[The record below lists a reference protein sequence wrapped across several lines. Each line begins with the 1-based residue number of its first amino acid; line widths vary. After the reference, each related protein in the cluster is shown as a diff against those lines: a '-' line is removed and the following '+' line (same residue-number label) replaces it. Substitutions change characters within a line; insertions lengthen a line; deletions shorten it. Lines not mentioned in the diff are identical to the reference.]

1 MIGIFIGIA
10 AVVALISLGQGLQDY
25 IESEFEDL
33 GANTITIEP
42 NVFAPPGSI
51 TNPDL
56 ILTKKDIKTIENVRG
71 VEIAAGLLMKNA
83 PITFEGETQIG
94 YINGYDENYEKGY
107 GKESLEKRLF
117 EGRVLKEG
125 EQSKVIV
132 GYNFYNKIFKNR
144 VRLKNK
150 VEFEGQEFK
159 VIGILKKAGNP
170 YDDGAVL
177 MRKDVMR
184 GLLDIPDE
192 ESYIMIKTAAG
203 FKPED
208 VAERIKRELRQAR
221 GEKEGEETF
230 RVQTAEQILE
240 SFQSIFGIV
249 QAVLVGIASISLLVG
264 GIGIMNTM
272 YTSVLERTKEIG
284 AMKAI
289 GAKNSQILI
298 LFLFESGLLGLIGG
312 AIGVGIG
319 IGLAKSA
326 EFITSNFLGTNL
338 LQASLNPLIIF
349 GALTFSF
356 IVGSLS
362 GILPAM
368 QASLLKPADALR
380 YE

>member
-1 MIGIFIGIA
+1 
-10 AVVALISLGQGLQDY
+10 
-25 IESEFEDL
+25 
-33 GANTITIEP
+33 
-42 NVFAPPGSI
+42 
-51 TNPDL
+51 
-56 ILTKKDIKTIENVRG
+56 
-71 VEIAAGLLMKNA
+71 
-83 PITFEGETQIG
+83 
-94 YINGYDENYEKGY
+94 
-107 GKESLEKRLF
+107 
-117 EGRVLKEG
+117 
-125 EQSKVIV
+125 
-132 GYNFYNKIFKNR
+132 
-144 VRLKNK
+144 
-150 VEFEGQEFK
+150 
-159 VIGILKKAGNP
+159 
-170 YDDGAVL
+170 
-177 MRKDVMR
+177 MR